1 MSGTISGRVVF
12 ARFALVGLG
21 VNGTMYLLF
30 IGLIVFGM
38 HPVVSTAMC
47 YVFGLI
53 LGYWLNRRW
62 SFLSTASHMSDM
74 IRFLAAH
81 GIGVTFASLS
91 MWGLLPYLSPEIA
104 QVVVIVA
111 TAFIVYG
118 SLRLLKF
125 GR

>member
-1 MSGTISGRVVF
+1 MTGTISNRVVF
-12 ARFALVGLG
+12 VRFALIGLG
-21 VNGTMYLLF
+21 VNGTVYLLF
-30 IGLIVFGM
+30 IGLIVLGIS
-38 HPVVSTAMC
+38 PVVSTAIC

-62 SFLSTASHMSDM
+62 SFISTASHRSDM
-74 IRFLAAH
+74 IRFLTAH
-81 GIGVTFASLS
+81 GIGVTFATLS
-91 MWGLLPYLSPEIA
+91 MWGLLAYLSPEIA
-104 QVVVIVA
+104 QVVVIIA